1 MPKQT
6 KKPKETRKGGKR
18 IPHPKGYIDKGLLY
32 KGQVYPL
39 FSDKQSDKSWIIVNS
54 IKSKNINKKDLDRLK
69 ASLKE
74 ATSDREREEAYI
86 SFYKQKGIGVEVT
99 EKVLQLANNR
109 DTEKFI
115 KGSTDEFQDFNKV
128 VRAKVSIKVNKGDQE
143 TAPKVE
149 EVSGQGLPKATIK
162 PTKIEEPDDD
172 KPSKE
177 KQEETI
183 ANVIK
188 DGMSGVVK
196 YMVDGGYKIGVDALN
211 ALYDDLVGEDLR
223 KAQRIADGATT
234 IYKKLETLSPYVVGS
249 LILKGIFPLYDPA
262 VVYSAGLLLAKLDQ
276 TIKPKTLEQIENEVV
291 EQKELNEIV
300 ESKRIEYD
308 KKFIKESEVYLGKTL
323 GEGQSTGFIGA
334 GNIPMKDMV
343 AIRAENIKKYMD
355 MKGYKSTGEFTKE
368 DIDKLFPDK
377 ARERKLQDEAM
388 NKAIKDTPPDP
399 VGKRE
404 TFGKGDPSKRNI
416 KMEINEAPRASRA
429 PPTPPAPAKQGE
441 TAEEVTEQIQER
453 LMGQE
458 GTAGYSPT
466 TDEATGLDLDDEE
479 DTGIHNEAIQRIA
492 TINDYDFSFTKKSL
506 LLVNPLPNDQNA
518 LKKMGEKCIREYGFL
533 LGILVPKDNYS
544 KQEVEELYTL
554 KHILKEVIRL
564 EAQYKRALL
573 KMRVSAPVASGSNQ
587 LDKLMSEGQLGLV
600 LNAGSLNISPQ
611 QAVEQSSTS
620 PVLPQQQQQEP
631 KQGIDLKEKQQKPQM
646 DVFEEMGMKK
656 KGKKK
661 KGRLNMEY
669 KKNRKLMLKQP
680 RNIVLRGRINN
691 PPQYQNLRSEAER
704 LNENPIPL
712 AFKSNNRMNQM
723 RRFNVNY

>member
-6 KKPKETRKGGKR
+6 KKPKETKRGGKR

-86 SFYKQKGIGVEVT
+86 SFYKQKGIGLEVT

-128 VRAKVSIKVNKGDQE
+128 VRGNASIRVNKGDQE
-143 TAPKVE
+143 TAPKIE

-172 KPSKE
+172 GL
-177 KQEETI
+177 KQI
-183 ANVIK
+183 Q
-188 DGMSGVVK
+188 D
-196 YMVDGGYKIGVDALN
+196 
-211 ALYDDLVGEDLR
+211 
-223 KAQRIADGATT
+223 
-234 IYKKLETLSPYVVGS
+234 
-249 LILKGIFPLYDPA
+249 
-262 VVYSAGLLLAKLDQ
+262 
-276 TIKPKTLEQIENEVV
+276 IKPKL
-291 EQKELNEIV
+291 L
-300 ESKRIEYD
+300 
-308 KKFIKESEVYLGKTL
+308 KKIKEFMKEVRTIGDKPADEEGGVRGKTL
-323 GEGQSTGFIGA
+323 EGLY
-334 GNIPMKDMV
+334 
-343 AIRAENIKKYMD
+343 KKYFSSFNNQEVTD
-355 MKGYKSTGEFTKE
+355 ALS
-368 DIDKLFPDK
+368 KLSK
-377 ARERKLQDEAM
+377 LSSKKERKLLEDLPAQPPPPPPMGAKGIQGTPEQLEKVKSDMDMGKDE
-388 NKAIKDTPPDP
+388 KDEKDKKDEKKP
-399 VGKRE
+399 
-404 TFGKGDPSKRNI
+404 NI
-416 KMEINEAPRASRA
+416 KMEINE
-429 PPTPPAPAKQGE
+429 TPPAPPAPPAKQGE

-466 TDEATGLDLDDEE
+466 TDEATGLDLDSEE

-506 LLVNPLPNDQNA
+506 LLVNPLPNDKNA

-533 LGILVPKDNYS
+533 LGILAPKDNYS

-611 QAVEQSSTS
+611 QSVEQLSTS
-620 PVLPQQQQQEP
+620 PVLPQQEPQEV
-631 KQGIDLKEKQQKPQM
+631 KQPQEQQKPKM

-656 KGKKK
+656 KNKKK

-680 RNIVLRGRINN
+680 RNIVLRGRIND

>member
-6 KKPKETRKGGKR
+6 KKPKETKRGGKR

-39 FSDKQSDKSWIIVNS
+39 FSDKQSDLSWIIVNS

-74 ATSDREREEAYI
+74 GTNDREREEAYI

-128 VRAKVSIKVNKGDQE
+128 VRGKVSIKVNKGDQE
-143 TAPKVE
+143 TAPKIE
-149 EVSGQGLPKATIK
+149 EVSGQGLPKATRK
-162 PTKIEEPDDD
+162 PDKVEEPDNDVLKEIKDIKPELLKKIKEFMKEIITIGD
-172 KPSKE
+172 KPAD
-177 KQEETI
+177 EEGGIRGKTSRGLY
-183 ANVIK
+183 K
-188 DGMSGVVK
+188 K
-196 YMVDGGYKIGVDALN
+196 YFSSFNNEEVTDALS
-211 ALYDDLVGEDLR
+211 
-223 KAQRIADGATT
+223 KFS
-234 IYKKLETLSPYVVGS
+234 KLSS
-249 LILKGIFPLYDPA
+249 
-262 VVYSAGLLLAKLDQ
+262 
-276 TIKPKTLEQIENEVV
+276 KT
-291 EQKELNEIV
+291 
-300 ESKRIEYD
+300 
-308 KKFIKESEVYLGKTL
+308 
-323 GEGQSTGFIGA
+323 
-334 GNIPMKDMV
+334 
-343 AIRAENIKKYMD
+343 
-355 MKGYKSTGEFTKE
+355 
-368 DIDKLFPDK
+368 
-377 ARERKLQDEAM
+377 ERKLLEDLPPPPPPMGAKGIQATPEQLEKVKSDMDMGKDKKDE
-388 NKAIKDTPPDP
+388 KKP
-399 VGKRE
+399 
-404 TFGKGDPSKRNI
+404 NI
-416 KMEINEAPRASRA
+416 KMEINEAPRA
-429 PPTPPAPAKQGE
+429 PPTPPAPPAPPAKQGE
-441 TAEEVTEQIQER
+441 TAEEVSEQIQER
-453 LMGQE
+453 LMEQE

-466 TDEATGLDLDDEE
+466 TDEATGLDLDSEE
-479 DTGIHNEAIQRIA
+479 DTGIHNEEIQRIA

-506 LLVNPLPNDQNA
+506 LLVNPLPNDKNA

-533 LGILVPKDNYS
+533 LGILAPKDNYS

-620 PVLPQQQQQEP
+620 PILPQQQQEP
-631 KQGIDLKEKQQKPQM
+631 KQGIEIKEKPQNPQM
-646 DVFEEMGMKK
+646 DIFEEMGMKK

-661 KGRLNMEY
+661 KKKGRLNMEY
-669 KKNRKLMLKQP
+669 KNNRKAMLRQP
-680 RNIVLRGRINN
+680 RNIVFKGRIND
-691 PPQYQNLRSEAER
+691 PPQFQNLRSEAER

-712 AFKSNNRMNQM
+712 IFKSNPNMNRM
-723 RRFNVNY
+723 RRFSTGY